1 MSDIQPR
8 VIAILSDIL
17 DIKEECISV
26 DQHIIDDLEADSLDF
41 VEILMFVEEEFD
53 VDFGFDF
60 DEYQLTTVQSLIDHV
75 DKLQRG

>member
-17 DIKEECISV
+17 GIEEERISV

-60 DEYQLTTVQSLIDHV
+60 DEYQLTTVQSMIDRV
-75 DKLQRG
+75 AKLQRG

>member
-1 MSDIQPR
+1 MSDIQLR
-8 VIAILSDIL
+8 VIDILSDIL
-17 DIKEECISV
+17 DIEEERISV

-60 DEYQLTTVQSLIDHV
+60 DEYQLTTVQSLIDYII
-75 DKLQRG
+75 KLQRG